1 MSVHIRPLSL
11 VMVLSAPGYTLD
23 CYCFLFPCIRDKT
36 LALQDGESF
45 CFAFPSVYLL
55 LLCVCAV
62 AQKAVDD
69 NHHCQTVF

>member
-1 MSVHIRPLSL
+1 MPLSL

-23 CYCFLFPCIRDKT
+23 CCCFLFPCIRDKT

-45 CFAFPSVYLL
+45 CFAFPSVCLL